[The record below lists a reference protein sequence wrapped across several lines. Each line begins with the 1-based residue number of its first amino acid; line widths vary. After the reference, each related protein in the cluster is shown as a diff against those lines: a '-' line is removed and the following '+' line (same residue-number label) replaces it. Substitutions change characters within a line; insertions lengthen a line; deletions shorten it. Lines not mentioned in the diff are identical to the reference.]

1 MRSWFYKR
9 DYPKTLLEKEMSKVK
24 FLPEDPEE
32 KIKMF
37 RLF

>member
-1 MRSWFYKR
+1 MRSWLYTR
-9 DYPKTLLEKEMSKVK
+9 DYPKNLLEKEMSKVK

-32 KIKMF
+32 KIEMF